1 MKEFNSRPEKRDL
14 RPDQIIFVP
23 YSMSAVILRQTM
35 DPNID
40 LTRVVIL
47 PKNDKSQTVVEN
59 EDNDDTENFFDNSF
73 IREVMLS
80 EGDIEDGGR
89 RGMQQENYFYME
101 GNFDGDVAA
110 GGGPSPRDSSTPLR
124 SSTHSPTPAEFSALV
139 EEMYAD
145 EFQLED
151 FVENMQFGEM
161 SFNDTLDDCFVDG
174 DAMDDM
180 FEGIELR
187 IPSSDDMP
195 SDYDD
200 QGNNPPSN

>member
-1 MKEFNSRPEKRDL
+1 
-14 RPDQIIFVP
+14 
-23 YSMSAVILRQTM
+23 M

-151 FVENMQFGEM
+151 FVENDPGADDHFNMISMELEQQIADYMSNRMMGLTCMQFGEM